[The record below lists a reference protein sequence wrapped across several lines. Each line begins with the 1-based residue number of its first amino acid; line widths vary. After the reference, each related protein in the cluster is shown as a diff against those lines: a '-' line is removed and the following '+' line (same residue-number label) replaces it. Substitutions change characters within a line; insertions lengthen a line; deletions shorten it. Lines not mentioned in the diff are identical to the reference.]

1 MVYTNPSFSSVT
13 HYRSNRSHGSPYH
26 HRSHGPPGAQVTRS
40 SLVRSIGLIRSNDC
54 PFPMDIS
61 FESTRRVLYC
71 RSSEPNGGG
80 WMSGTVSIVWL
91 RKKVCLVDPLG
102 CLFG

>member
-1 MVYTNPSFSSVT
+1 
-13 HYRSNRSHGSPYH
+13 
-26 HRSHGPPGAQVTRS
+26 
-40 SLVRSIGLIRSNDC
+40 
-54 PFPMDIS
+54 MDIS

-102 CLFG
+102 CLFGWVGGVGWLVACEEEARSRTWMVVRGVDRILE